1 METVPV
7 QMNRVLLME
16 VTGLNFM
23 ILELPFG
30 VTYWAASGTT
40 GNCQLNA
47 LVRLETIDTA
57 FGEKIR
63 RFLGP
68 TQDLEQNRDTGGI
81 ERNTVDLK
89 GTDTGGSVLI
99 SGENTYIR

>member
-30 VTYWAASGTT
+30 VTY
-40 GNCQLNA
+40 
-47 LVRLETIDTA
+47 
-57 FGEKIR
+57 
-63 RFLGP
+63 
-68 TQDLEQNRDTGGI
+68 
-81 ERNTVDLK
+81 
-89 GTDTGGSVLI
+89 
-99 SGENTYIR
+99 

>member
-30 VTYWAASGTT
+30 VTYWAANGTT
-40 GNCQLNA
+40 GNYQLNA

-57 FGEKIR
+57 SFWAPLRIWSK
-63 RFLGP
+63 
-68 TQDLEQNRDTGGI
+68 TGIPG
-81 ERNTVDLK
+81 NANATPL
-89 GTDTGGSVLI
+89 T
-99 SGENTYIR
+99 